1 MRAIWTRK
9 PQAFRSVSLRIDRLH
24 PATIH
29 TQNQKLH
36 GKIWQYSEQGL
47 LDGNREPEQ
56 QPDKLNAAE
65 EEQRIAAEIE
75 QEPVAKTAATKQNS
89 IQDET
94 LPWRNAVN
102 EQAKGILATGWWKNQ
117 GRAAKSLAWTTE
129 ANGGRIRSSSTQI
142 KK

>member
-1 MRAIWTRK
+1 
-9 PQAFRSVSLRIDRLH
+9 
-24 PATIH
+24 
-29 TQNQKLH
+29 
-36 GKIWQYSEQGL
+36 L

-102 EQAKGILATGWWKNQ
+102 EQAKGILATGW
-117 GRAAKSLAWTTE
+117 
-129 ANGGRIRSSSTQI
+129 
-142 KK
+142 